1 MKAKSKVVFIDR
13 DGVLNEMVYDPTHGL
28 MDSPRR
34 PEQVVLMPG
43 VAAFFAAVRLEG
55 YGIVV
60 VTNQP
65 GLAKGTLTDEELKAV
80 NKRLADL
87 LWAEGAAWDELRF
100 CPHHPTGAGREGS
113 SYVRE
118 CDCRKPKPGML
129 LQAAQEQAID
139 LGASWMVGDGIVDI
153 QAGKAAGC
161 RTILVSRIKIHDLER
176 VMDLG
181 CEPDF
186 IVPDLAGAE
195 TVIRGNTL

>member
-1 MKAKSKVVFIDR
+1 
-13 DGVLNEMVYDPTHGL
+13 
-28 MDSPRR
+28 
-34 PEQVVLMPG
+34 
-43 VAAFFAAVRLEG
+43 
-55 YGIVV
+55 
-60 VTNQP
+60 
-65 GLAKGTLTDEELKAV
+65 
-80 NKRLADL
+80 
-87 LWAEGAAWDELRF
+87 
-100 CPHHPTGAGREGS
+100 
-113 SYVRE
+113 
-118 CDCRKPKPGML
+118 ML

-195 TVIRGNTL
+195 KVIRGNTL